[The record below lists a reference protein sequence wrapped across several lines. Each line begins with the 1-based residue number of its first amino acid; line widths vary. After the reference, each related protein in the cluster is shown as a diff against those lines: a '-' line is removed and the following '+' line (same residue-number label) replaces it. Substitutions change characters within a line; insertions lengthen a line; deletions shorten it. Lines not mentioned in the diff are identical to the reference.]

1 LTRKPPLFVIPKS
14 TKVSHVRENAKAG
27 KLQLSNHD
35 QNRIADA
42 FPRGSRRAGI
52 PTL

>member
-1 LTRKPPLFVIPKS
+1 
-14 TKVSHVRENAKAG
+14 VSHMRENAKAG